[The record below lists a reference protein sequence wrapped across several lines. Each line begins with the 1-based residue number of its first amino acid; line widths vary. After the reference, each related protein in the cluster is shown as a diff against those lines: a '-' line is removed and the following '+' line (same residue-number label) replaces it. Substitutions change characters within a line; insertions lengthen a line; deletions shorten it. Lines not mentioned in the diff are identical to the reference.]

1 MAGMLPGVE
10 FARRRRLRA
19 VGSSAEAPCA
29 GTSRRTSLGTYAAG
43 NGHGHAAAGFPKVAR
58 IHGLFVVLRCLI
70 LAKFICL
77 ISILWID

>member
-29 GTSRRTSLGTYAAG
+29 GTSRRTSLGLYGAG
-43 NGHGHAAAGFPKVAR
+43 NGQGHAAAGFPKVTENPWIVCR
-58 IHGLFVVLRCLI
+58 PILFDSCMFYLSNLDLV
-70 LAKFICL
+70 
-77 ISILWID
+77 D